1 MKIQVVYHLAFKQI
15 MSIVVGR
22 GRQHDLSLARQT
34 IRDLSRY
41 HYVVADLAYKGLE
54 GLNGCVLTPIKKL
67 KKRKLPTFAKQ
78 INREISRRRIVIEHI
93 NRQLKCF
100 RSLSERY
107 RNRRR
112 RFGLR
117 ANLIAGIVNWLNIN

>member
-1 MKIQVVYHLAFKQI
+1 
-15 MSIVVGR
+15 MSIRIGR

-34 IRDLSRY
+34 IRDLSSY
-41 HYVVADLAYKGLE
+41 HYVLADLAYKGLD
-54 GLNGCVLTPIKKL
+54 GLKGCLLTPIKKP
-67 KKRKLPTFAKQ
+67 KKRKLPDYAKR

-100 RSLSERY
+100 SVLSERY

-117 ANLIAGIVNWLNIN
+117 ANLIAGIVNWLNMN

>member
-1 MKIQVVYHLAFKQI
+1 
-15 MSIVVGR
+15 
-22 GRQHDLSLARQT
+22 
-34 IRDLSRY
+34 
-41 HYVVADLAYKGLE
+41 
-54 GLNGCVLTPIKKL
+54 
-67 KKRKLPTFAKQ
+67 AKQ

-100 RSLSERY
+100 RILSERY

>member
-1 MKIQVVYHLAFKQI
+1 MAFKQI
-15 MSIVVGR
+15 MSIVVGC
-22 GRQHDLSLARQT
+22 GRQHDLSLARHT

-41 HYVVADLAYKGLE
+41 HYVLADLAYKGWD
-54 GLNGCVLTPIKKL
+54 GLKGCVLTPIKKP
-67 KKRKLPTFAKQ
+67 KKRKLPAFAKR
-78 INREISRRRIVIEHI
+78 INCEIGRRRIVIEHI

-100 RSLSERY
+100 RILAECY
-107 RNRRR
+107 RNRRK